1 MEENAG
7 FGHGVQQM
15 PVDQDRNQTSSV
27 RKLGTSKALL
37 WSQVAVRAL
46 AALNKVPMG
55 SPSPQLP
62 PLSQI

>member
-1 MEENAG
+1 MGENAG

-15 PVDQDRNQTSSV
+15 PVYQDKNQTLSV
-27 RKLGTSKALL
+27 RKLGTSKSLL
-37 WSQVAVRAL
+37 WTQVAVRAL
-46 AALNKVPMG
+46 AAPNKVPMG